1 MGKFSE
7 TLWNTNNIFIYI
19 SSVFFSRN
27 SNLPLHNLKSQR
39 KHTLRKRKQLT
50 KHAECAMHAAHKISS
65 TQTGKH
71 APKRWT
77 NTKNMRRRNKVLLGM

>member
-1 MGKFSE
+1 MFGNFVE
-7 TLWNTNNIFIYI
+7 YQQYFHLHFER
-19 SSVFFSRN
+19 FFSRN
-27 SNLPLHNLKSQR
+27 SNLPLHNLKPQR

-65 TQTGKH
+65 TQTG